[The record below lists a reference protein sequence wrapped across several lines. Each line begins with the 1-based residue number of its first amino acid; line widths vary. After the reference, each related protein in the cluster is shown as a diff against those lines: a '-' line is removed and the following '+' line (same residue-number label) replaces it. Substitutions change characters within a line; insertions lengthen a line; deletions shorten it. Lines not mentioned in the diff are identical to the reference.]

1 MRVALGSDHGGYA
14 LKLDVIKYL
23 EERGIAYRDFGCG
36 GPGSCDYCDLHDRDW
51 NFHCGE

>member
-23 EERGIAYRDFGCG
+23 EERGVNYFFLFF
-36 GPGSCDYCDLHDRDW
+36 PT
-51 NFHCGE
+51 